1 MEIEG
6 TIILD
11 LGVQEG
17 VSKAGKPWKK
27 QEWVLETLSGGM
39 YPRRVKFTVFGEN
52 RVADLKFEM
61 QKQYRIS
68 VDVESREFNGRWY
81 TDVNAYAAMPLDGQ
95 AMSQS
100 MQTMQQPM
108 QSMQQPMQPMQS
120 MQQPMQQAPMADPF
134 ASSDNNTDD
143 LPF

>member
-95 AMSQS
+95 AVS
-100 MQTMQQPM
+100 QPM
-108 QSMQQPMQPMQS
+108 QAMQQPMQPMQS
-120 MQQPMQQAPMADPF
+120 MQQPMQPMQPMQQAPMADPF
-134 ASSDNNTDD
+134 ASDNTDD